1 VNDGKDGKSP
11 TVTLVENQDGSK
23 TVTVN
28 NNDGSAPVSTNI
40 TNGKDGKSP
49 TATVEKVGDTATITI
64 TNADGTQSTATVKDG
79 KNGEKGDQGDKGAD
93 GKSATATVTDNGNGT
108 HTITVNNPD
117 GTSTSTTVNDGKDG
131 KSPTVTL
138 VENQDGSKT
147 VTVNNND
154 GSEPVST
161 NITNGKDGATG
172 PAGPQ
177 GPKGEDGAPGG
188 AGDVKPGK
196 NITVDTKNNPDG
208 SKTFTV
214 HGKDT
219 TVSSGSDKVVVTP
232 TPNAETGVTDYKV
245 DLSQDTKDKIDGGF
259 GLKDQNGKEIKQ
271 DLNTAIA
278 VVGKGPSLS
287 TSVITD
293 TDGAK
298 KLQVALTNNVQVG
311 EKGEPGQNGQPGKD
325 GIDGTVGVNGKD
337 GSSVVL
343 NGKDGSIGLT
353 GPKGA
358 DGKDGA
364 SANIS
369 VKDGRA
375 GLDGAKGQ
383 DGKDGTEGKTRI
395 VYETKDPKDP
405 TKTITEE
412 VATLN
417 DGLRFA
423 GDDKDVEVSP
433 LNSRLDIKGGAN
445 KDKLTDNN
453 IGVVANPDKGTLNVK
468 LAQNIDL
475 SDKGSVKTGNTKIDN
490 DGLTV
495 EGGPTVTKDKVDVA
509 GNKVTNVKDG
519 DVNANSKDAVNGSQL
534 YEVKETAEAGWN
546 LTVNGKDSSNVKPRA
561 TVDLNNKDGNIE
573 ITKNGND
580 VTFGLAKDVKLPENG
595 SLNVGGV
602 TINNQGINAGNK
614 VISNVAPGV
623 RGTDA
628 VNVNQLNAV
637 DKKVGKLDKR
647 VRGIGASSAAAA
659 SLPQVYIPGKSMVA
673 AAAGGYAGASAISV
687 GYSRAS
693 DNGKLI
699 LKLQGTANSQGH
711 VSGGVGVGYQW

>member
-1 VNDGKDGKSP
+1 ITVNNPDGTSTSTTVNNGKDGKSP

-40 TNGKDGKSP
+40 TNGKDG
-49 TATVEKVGDTATITI
+49 
-64 TNADGTQSTATVKDG
+64 
-79 KNGEKGDQGDKGAD
+79 
-93 GKSATATVTDNGNGT
+93 
-108 HTITVNNPD
+108 
-117 GTSTSTTVNDGKDG
+117 
-131 KSPTVTL
+131 
-138 VENQDGSKT
+138 
-147 VTVNNND
+147 
-154 GSEPVST
+154 
-161 NITNGKDGATG
+161 ATG

-177 GPKGEDGAPGG
+177 GPKGEDGTPGG
-188 AGDVKPGK
+188 VGDVQPGK
-196 NITVDTKNNPDG
+196 NITVDTKDNPDG

-219 TVSSGSDKVVVTP
+219 TVSNGSDKVVVTP
-232 TPNAETGVTDYKV
+232 TPNTETGVTDYKV

-259 GLKDQNGKEIKQ
+259 GLKDQEGNEIKQ
-271 DLNTAIA
+271 GLNTAIA

-423 GDDKDVEVSP
+423 GDDKDVEVKRP

-637 DKKVGKLDKR
+637 DNKVGKLDKR

-673 AAAGGYAGASAISV
+673 AAAGGYAGASALSV

-693 DNGKLI
+693 DNGKVV

-711 VSGGVGVGYQW
+711 LSGGVGVGYQW